1 MTLALAEIQ
10 ALTAQHVMHTYNRLP
25 LALVRGEGVRV
36 WDTEGRQYLD
46 FIGGIGVNSLG
57 HGHPAVLAAI
67 RDALGY
73 VLHTS
78 NLFYIEPQA
87 QLAAKL
93 TALSGLDKVFFCNSG
108 TEANEAAIKLVR
120 RWGRKNGQNRYK
132 IITAQKSFHGR
143 TLGSLAA
150 TGQPKYHEGFEP
162 LPGGFVHVP
171 FNDVDALKAAIDDE
185 TVAVM
190 LEPVQGEGG
199 VYPADPGY
207 LRAVRELCDAHGL
220 LLILDEVQAGLGRT
234 GRLFAFEHYGIRP
247 DVLTLAKALG
257 GGIPIGAMLARDEVA
272 QAFAPGAHGTTFGG
286 NPFACRVG
294 LAVLDTIVGQD
305 LPKAAAEAG
314 EHLRRALADLG
325 RRRGWIREVR
335 GLGLMVGVELAGVAA
350 PRVQA
355 EAQARGLLLNAI
367 GQSILR
373 LLPPLI
379 VRRAELDEAVGI
391 LEAAMEAASAV

>member
-1 MTLALAEIQ
+1 MRDLAEIQ
-10 ALTAQHVMHTYNRLP
+10 ALTAQHVMNTYNRLP
-25 LALVRGEGVRV
+25 IALVRGEGVRV
-36 WDTEGRQYLD
+36 WDTEGRPYLD

-78 NLFYIEPQA
+78 NQFYIEPQA
-87 QLAAKL
+87 RLAERL
-93 TALSGLDKVFFCNSG
+93 TGLSGLGKVFFCNSG

-120 RWGRKNGQNRYK
+120 RWGRQDGRNRYK
-132 IITAQKSFHGR
+132 IIAAQKSFHGR

-162 LPGGFVHVP
+162 LPGGFVYVP
-171 FNDVDALKAAIDDE
+171 FNDLDALKAAIDEE

-190 LEPVQGEGG
+190 LEPVQGESG
-199 VYPADPGY
+199 VYPADLGY

-257 GGIPIGAMLARDEVA
+257 SGIPIGAMLARDEVA

-286 NPFACRVG
+286 NPFACRVA

-305 LPKAAAEAG
+305 LPKAAAGAG
-314 EHLRRALADLG
+314 EHLRWALEDLG
-325 RRRGWIREVR
+325 RRRGWVREVR
-335 GLGLMVGVELAGVAA
+335 GLGLMVGVELEGVTA

-355 EAQARGLLLNAI
+355 EAQARGLLVNAI
-367 GQSILR
+367 GSSILR

-379 VRRAELDEAVGI
+379 VSREELDEAVGI